1 MAELKV
7 GSLVRSKCGRD
18 RKRVFAVVGIDEN
31 DTVSPVLVAD
41 GKLRKVGFPKKKN
54 PIHLLPIGEMTDI
67 EKNALKVGISDEEI
81 AQIVEMYDCRCK
93 D

>member
-1 MAELKV
+1 MTELTI
-7 GSLVRSKCGRD
+7 GSLVRSKDGRD
-18 RKRVFAVVGIDEN
+18 KKRVFVVVGIDEN
-31 DTVSPVLVAD
+31 DPISPVLIAD
-41 GKLRKVGFPKKKN
+41 GKLRKVGFPKRKK
-54 PIHLLPIGEMTDI
+54 PIHLLPMGQVSDI